1 MGDFNARKK
10 KYPSIFFG
18 KSQKKFLKCPKG
30 LFNFSTYFTPPF
42 KTHFLASIY
51 DHPFS
56 ISSLVFI
63 QNVRKKVMFLS
74 VHCVCWCPILNRRNL
89 AKERPILKGN
99 WAASENRGSFWIGNL
114 ILEAVFGRQPT
125 YFSSQ
130 FMFPNR
136 APYLFC
142 VHNKNWKNQQIHWIF
157 AASAVKVWLWNAAQ
171 KLLDFKIATP
181 RKRHW
186 GDFSP
191 ILHHRMPA
199 GKKYIRILLTW
210 NLNFKSS
217 CHGLH
222 E

>member
-30 LFNFSTYFTPPF
+30 LFNFSTYFTPF

-51 DHPFS
+51 DHP
-56 ISSLVFI
+56 FI

-157 AASAVKVWLWNAAQ
+157 AAFSSESLTLKCCSKVIGFQNCNAQ
-171 KLLDFKIATP
+171 KRGTEAIFHPSCTTECP
-181 RKRHW
+181 REKNTYA
-186 GDFSP
+186 F
-191 ILHHRMPA
+191 
-199 GKKYIRILLTW
+199 Y
-210 NLNFKSS
+210 
-217 CHGLH
+217 
-222 E
+222 

>member
-1 MGDFNARKK
+1 
-10 KYPSIFFG
+10 
-18 KSQKKFLKCPKG
+18 
-30 LFNFSTYFTPPF
+30 
-42 KTHFLASIY
+42 
-51 DHPFS
+51 
-56 ISSLVFI
+56 
-63 QNVRKKVMFLS
+63 MFLS

-99 WAASENRGSFWIGNL
+99 WAASEQHRGSFWIGNL

-142 VHNKNWKNQQIHWIF
+142 VHTIKTGKINKFIEFSRHRQWKFDFEMLLKSYWI
-157 AASAVKVWLWNAAQ
+157 S
-171 KLLDFKIATP
+171 KLQRP
-181 RKRHW
+181 EKRHW

-210 NLNFKSS
+210 NLNFKSPWIIKKKVENYILKS
-217 CHGLH
+217 ILILNFYFLH
-222 E
+222 FWTFFFEKFQG